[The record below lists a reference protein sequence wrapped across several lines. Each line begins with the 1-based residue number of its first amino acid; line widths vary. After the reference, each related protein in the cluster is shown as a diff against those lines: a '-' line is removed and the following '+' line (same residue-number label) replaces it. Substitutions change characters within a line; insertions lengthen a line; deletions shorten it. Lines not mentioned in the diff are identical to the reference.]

1 MSFVTHTRLVNP
13 RLGTY
18 YGIVAAGV
26 AALFFLLLIFE
37 QLGVASSTLRLAM
50 LAGPIAL
57 YVAIGALSWTVEPL
71 EYFAGGRRVPAVFS
85 GLLLAL
91 TAFGA
96 TGIMALTGVLYV
108 IGFDA
113 LCIVIGGVAG
123 FVVMATAL
131 APYLRKFGAF
141 TVPSYLGRRLKS
153 RGVRLTAAGVVAVPV
168 LLVIAA
174 EIRLGAIAAGWL
186 VGQPAS
192 LMVPVVVA
200 TLLAT
205 VALGGMRSLTWAGV
219 AQAILLLLALAVPAG
234 IVGVIE
240 TNMPLPQLSHGP
252 PLRTLGRNEIDQG
265 LALFLAAPLG
275 VELPQQG
282 MVALAKRF
290 VSAFGSI
297 GSLSFTLLSLSV
309 MAGVAGAPW
318 LLPRV
323 STVPTVFEARK
334 SVGWATFFFG
344 LVMITLATVA
354 VFMRDVAMDL
364 ATTGKAADAPFWL
377 RRLVDAGWMQ
387 IPANVSPVPLTES
400 LFERDA
406 IVFALPVAAGLPLV
420 VVYLALAGGVAAAL
434 AGAAAS
440 VVTLGNVMA
449 EDVIHG
455 TSWDPPS
462 NAVRLLVARATLAA
476 AGVAGGLIAAMTPAD
491 PLYLLMWALVLS
503 ASGTF
508 PVLLLSVWWK
518 RLNGWGAM
526 AGMATG
532 FTMAVLT
539 IIVCEAGLVGVSS
552 TLAAV
557 IALPFGLSAAMIAS
571 KMTPHVDRHVVEVTR
586 DLRVP
591 GGETVFDREMRLLRL
606 RQRQRG

>member
-1 MSFVTHTRLVNP
+1 MSLVTHTRLVNP

-18 YGIVAAGV
+18 YGIVAAAV

-37 QLGVASSTLRLAM
+37 QLGAPTSALRIAM
-50 LAGPIAL
+50 LAGPVAL
-57 YVAIGALSWTVEPL
+57 YVTIGAMSWTSEPL

-85 GLLLAL
+85 GLMLAL

-96 TGIMALTGVLYV
+96 TGIMVIPGVLYA
-108 IGFDA
+108 IGFDG
-113 LCIVIGGVAG
+113 LCIVIGGVGG

-141 TVPSYLGRRLKS
+141 TVPSYLGRRLRS

-174 EIRLGAIAAGWL
+174 EIRLGATAAGWL
-186 VGQPAS
+186 IGQPS
-192 LMVPVVVA
+192 SMMVPLVVL

-205 VALGGMRSLTWAGV
+205 IALGGMRSLTWAGV

-240 TNMPLPQLSHGP
+240 TNMPVPQLSHGP

-265 LALFLAAPLG
+265 LLLFLAAPLG
-275 VELPQQG
+275 VDFPEQG
-282 MVALAKRF
+282 MTVIAKRF
-290 VSAFGSI
+290 ASAFGNI
-297 GSLSFTLLSLSV
+297 GSLGFTLLSLSV

-323 STVPTVFEARK
+323 VTVPTVFEARK
-334 SVGWATFFFG
+334 SIGWATFFFG
-344 LVMITLATVA
+344 LMMITLSTIA
-354 VFMRDVAMDL
+354 VFMREVAMDL
-364 ATTGKAADAPFWL
+364 ATSTKAADAPFWL
-377 RRLVDAGWMQ
+377 RRLIEMGWMV
-387 IPANVSPVPLTES
+387 IPADVARVPLTEVR
-400 LFERDA
+400 FERDA
-406 IVFALPVAAGLPLV
+406 VLFALPVAAGMPLV
-420 VVYLALAGGVAAAL
+420 VLYLALAGGVAAAL
-434 AGAAAS
+434 AGAATA
-440 VVTLGNVMA
+440 VTALGNVMA
-449 EDVIHG
+449 EDVVHG
-455 TSWDPPS
+455 TSWDPPT
-462 NAVRLLVARATLAA
+462 NAIRLTVARGTLIG
-476 AGVAGGLIAAMTPAD
+476 AGVAGGLIAAVTQAD
-491 PLYLLMWALVLS
+491 PLYLLLWALVLS
-503 ASGTF
+503 ASATF

-518 RLNGWGAM
+518 RLNGLGAI

-532 FTMAVLT
+532 FSVAVLT
-539 IIVCEAGLVGVSS
+539 IIACEAGIVGVSS

-557 IALPFGLSAAMIAS
+557 VALPCGLAATMIVS
-571 KMTPHVDRHVVEVTR
+571 KMTAHADRHVLELTR
-586 DLRVP
+586 DLRIP

>member
-1 MSFVTHTRLVNP
+1 MSLVTHTRLVNP

-18 YGIVAAGV
+18 YGIVAAAV

-37 QLGVASSTLRLAM
+37 QLGAPASALRFGM
-50 LAGPIAL
+50 LAGPVAL
-57 YVAIGALSWTVEPL
+57 YVAIGVLSWTTEPL

-85 GLLLAL
+85 GLMLAL

-96 TGIMALTGVLYV
+96 TGIMAMTGVLYV
-108 IGFDA
+108 IGYDG
-113 LCIVIGGVAG
+113 LCLVIGGVGG
-123 FVVMATAL
+123 FVVMATTL

-141 TVPSYLGRRLKS
+141 TVPSYLGRRLRS

-174 EIRLGAIAAGWL
+174 EIRLGATAAGWL
-186 VGQPAS
+186 IGQPAS
-192 LMVPVVVA
+192 LMLPLMVLI
-200 TLLAT
+200 LLVT
-205 VALGGMRSLTWAGV
+205 VGLGGMRSLTWAGV
-219 AQAILLLLALAVPAG
+219 AQAILLLLALVVPAG

-240 TNMPLPQLSHGP
+240 TNMPVPQLSHGP

-265 LALFLAAPLG
+265 LALFLAAPVG

-282 MVALAKRF
+282 MTALAKRF
-290 VSAFGSI
+290 ASAFGSI
-297 GSLSFTLLSLSV
+297 GSLSFTLLSLTV

-323 STVPTVFEARK
+323 ATVPTVFEARK

-344 LVMITLATVA
+344 LIMITLATVA
-354 VFMRDVAMDL
+354 VFMREVAMDL
-364 ATTGKAADAPFWL
+364 ATSNKAADAPFWL
-377 RRLVDAGWMQ
+377 RRLVEMGWMQ
-387 IPANVSPVPLTES
+387 IPANAARIPLTDT

-406 IVFALPVAAGLPLV
+406 ILFALPVAAGMPLV
-420 VVYLALAGGVAAAL
+420 VLYLALAGGVAAAL
-434 AGAAAS
+434 AGAATA
-440 VVTLGNVMA
+440 VTTLGNVMA
-449 EDVIHG
+449 EDVVHG
-455 TSWDPPS
+455 TSWDPPT
-462 NAVRLLVARATLAA
+462 NAVRLMVARGTLVG
-476 AGVAGGLIAAMTPAD
+476 AGVAGGLIAAMTQAD
-491 PLYLLMWALVLS
+491 PLYLLLWALVLS
-503 ASGTF
+503 ASATF

-518 RLNGWGAM
+518 RLNGVGAM

-532 FTMAVLT
+532 FIIAVLT
-539 IIVCEAGLVGVSS
+539 IIACEAGIVGVSS

-557 IALPFGLSAAMIAS
+557 VALPVGLAAAMIAS
-571 KMTPHVDRHVVEVTR
+571 KMTAHADRHVLEVTR